1 MLFRGTTI
9 TTVLLAMLA
18 ACKPLRSAASPCNLC
33 ACGGAESCSDQLEWL
48 VSDTEISKEE
58 MYQSLKRLY
67 APDEKEL
74 CSGLEAGDCLSAVL
88 EHHRSIGRNGRLAA
102 LQLECAKS
110 YKSLIVDGCEA
121 TDAGLQWKT
130 RLRRSRSRSR
140 SHGSSSSSSS
150 SSSSNSSSSSRRRLS
165 IVGHFITAVLTVVGF
180 ASIIFICWFLK
191 YRMGYMSENG
201 FVPIPV
207 SD

>member
-1 MLFRGTTI
+1 
-9 TTVLLAMLA
+9 
-18 ACKPLRSAASPCNLC
+18 
-33 ACGGAESCSDQLEWL
+33 
-48 VSDTEISKEE
+48 

-74 CSGLEAGDCLSAVL
+74 CSGLEAGNCLSAVL

-150 SSSSNSSSSSRRRLS
+150 SNSSSSSRRRLS